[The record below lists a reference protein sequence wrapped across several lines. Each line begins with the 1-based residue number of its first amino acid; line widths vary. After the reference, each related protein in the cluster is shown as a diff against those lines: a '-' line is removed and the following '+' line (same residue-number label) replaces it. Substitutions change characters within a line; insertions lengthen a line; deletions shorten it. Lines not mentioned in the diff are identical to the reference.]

1 MVLAPAPCVS
11 WGGGGGGKEED
22 VEESRGLDVDY
33 WAQSAIFA
41 FALGDAVAI
50 RVSCSSAV
58 CALLVLW
65 QFVAQYVRGPWIRF
79 WVWIASHFHVRFSWG
94 GGGRPGNLFCCNPW
108 QEFMLS
114 CLLLQW
120 WGLGMRGC
128 QRIRK
133 LNGTSASA
141 GRGEIGWKEGSV
153 ITFHQRIADEI
164 DQRM

>member
-79 WVWIASHFHVRFSWG
+79 WVWIASHFHVRFSLG
-94 GGGRPGNLFCCNPW
+94 GGDDLEIFSAATLGRNLCSPAYCC
-108 QEFMLS
+108 S
-114 CLLLQW
+114 
-120 WGLGMRGC
+120 GG
-128 QRIRK
+128 
-133 LNGTSASA
+133 
-141 GRGEIGWKEGSV
+141 
-153 ITFHQRIADEI
+153 D
-164 DQRM
+164 